1 MADAGK
7 DTGVDAMLAARR
19 NRGAP
24 IRHLTDAGASA
35 PEQDARK
42 AFPTPGG
49 WLFRFVVQIAVVAL
63 LAVGMIL
70 VPSLVSCHQRMGTAA
85 FIAGGFGTCASRS
98 LGERMAYLDTAIR
111 MRVLASGR

>member
-1 MADAGK
+1 G
-7 DTGVDAMLAARR
+7 
-19 NRGAP
+19 P

-49 WLFRFVVQIAVVAL
+49 WLLRLVAQTAVVAL
-63 LAVGMIL
+63 LAAGLIL
-70 VPSLVSCHQRMGTAA
+70 APSLVSCHQRMGTAV
-85 FIAGGFGTCASRS
+85 FVAGGFGTCASRS
-98 LGERMAYLDTAIR
+98 IGERMAYLDNAIR